1 VRGGSEIA
9 SGAGG
14 GAFEDVAEGVDDV
27 RRHGQAAVASRHQL
41 GLDAGD
47 LVTLFAPTGANE
59 MLRMRRSAGHA
70 GEDNQPTRS
79 LIGRATDVSGGAV
92 A

>member
-1 VRGGSEIA
+1 VARSRTSRKAWTTYAGTARPRSRAPIGSL
-9 SGAGG
+9 S
-14 GAFEDVAEGVDDV
+14 
-27 RRHGQAAVASRHQL
+27 
-41 GLDAGD
+41 DAGD
-47 LVTLFAPTGANE
+47 LATLFAPTGANE

>member
-14 GAFEDVAEGVDDV
+14 GAFEGVAEGAEDV
-27 RRHGQAAVASRHQL
+27 HRHGQAAVASPHRL

-47 LVTLFAPTGANE
+47 LATLFAPTGANE

>member
-1 VRGGSEIA
+1 
-9 SGAGG
+9 
-14 GAFEDVAEGVDDV
+14 
-27 RRHGQAAVASRHQL
+27 
-41 GLDAGD
+41 
-47 LVTLFAPTGANE
+47 